1 MYLSERDVREIAA
14 YSRIALSDEDIAV
27 MTVDLNNTME
37 SLKPITECSLEGVEP
52 TYHPIAGLT
61 NVMREDVA
69 QPGLSLEEALM
80 NASVQKDGQFIVPQ
94 ILGEGGDK

>member
-14 YSRIALSDEDIAV
+14 YTRIGLGDEEIAALTI
-27 MTVDLNNTME
+27 DLNNIIET
-37 SLKPITECSLEGVEP
+37 LKPITEYDLEGIEA

-69 QPGLSLEEALM
+69 QPGLTLEEALM
-80 NASVQKDGQFIVPQ
+80 NASAQKDGQFIVPQ
-94 ILGEGGDK
+94 ILGEGGDR